1 MDYII
6 QWTTQIIIF
15 IILAIIIDLIIP
27 NNALEKYIRFVM
39 GLILLLLF
47 LQPILQLFQVDVQST
62 VEKTFARTMNQME
75 TNYSKGSLENMIEI
89 EKSEIEL
96 TQHAYILEEMAV
108 QLKELAKEPL
118 QEEFQVEIMTI
129 DFLFENEED
138 FSYENLQEVIV
149 YVGEEENKDREGVV
163 NEVDE
168 VVIGPEDKETEKD
181 EIDKEEIISHLEEI
195 WQLYDKKIVIEWEG
209 GNVVS

>member
-108 QLKELAKEPL
+108 QLKSLTDEALL
-118 QEEFQVEIMTI
+118 EEFQVQITAI
-129 DFLFENEED
+129 DFVFEDEEEKT
-138 FSYENLQEVIV
+138 YEGLVEVIV
-149 YVGEEENKDREGVV
+149 YLEPSVAGYGQVEP
-163 NEVDE
+163 
-168 VVIGPEDKETEKD
+168 I
-181 EIDKEEIISHLEEI
+181 EEIIIGAETEDVETDDEAIITLLRDTWE
-195 WQLYDKKIVIEWEG
+195 LRDKQITVIWEG
-209 GNVVS
+209 GTS

>member
-89 EKSEIEL
+89 EK
-96 TQHAYILEEMAV
+96 
-108 QLKELAKEPL
+108 K
-118 QEEFQVEIMTI
+118 
-129 DFLFENEED
+129 
-138 FSYENLQEVIV
+138 
-149 YVGEEENKDREGVV
+149 
-163 NEVDE
+163 
-168 VVIGPEDKETEKD
+168 
-181 EIDKEEIISHLEEI
+181 
-195 WQLYDKKIVIEWEG
+195 
-209 GNVVS
+209 